1 MYGCI
6 FDMDGVLA
14 DTEGLSVAATNAMF
28 RELYGVEPTPEDY
41 EPFVGK
47 GAVAYVEGAA
57 GRVGVAIDTPKA
69 VQRRTELFVE
79 MLHAAEDI
87 SFPGV
92 HTLIETLAAQE
103 NWRLA
108 IATSSPR
115 EKAEATL
122 KAANIDLEQFTLFI
136 NGDMVTQKKPH
147 PEIFLTAAEGLGI
160 DPANCVGVEDAPPG
174 VEALNAAGLAAVAV
188 TNSFPRQALA
198 GASLVVDS
206 LEELTVQRL
215 RGLIDGRGGR

>member
-28 RELYGVEPTPEDY
+28 RELYGVEPAPEDY

-57 GRVGVAIDTPKA
+57 GRVGVEIDTPKA
-69 VQRRTELFVE
+69 VQRRTEIFVE
-79 MLHAAEDI
+79 MLDAAQDI

-92 HTLIETLAAQE
+92 HPLIETLAQQE
-103 NWRLA
+103 GWKLA

-115 EKAEATL
+115 AKAEATL
-122 KAANIDLEQFTLFI
+122 KAANIDLEQFTVFV
-136 NGDMVTQKKPH
+136 NGDMVTHKKPH

-160 DPANCVGVEDAPPG
+160 EPAHCAGVEDAPPG
-174 VEALNAAGLAAVAV
+174 VEALLAADVASVAV
-188 TNSFPRQALA
+188 TNSFPRSALSRA
-198 GASLVVDS
+198 NLVVDT

-215 RGLIDGRGGR
+215 RGLVDGHA